1 MDLCLQKESKWKD
14 ADEEGVGSC
23 NRNKVPRKV
32 KVYSLLRE
40 ERGEVCEFIEKQLMK
55 GYIQPLK
62 LPQIALVFF
71 AEKKDSK
78 K

>member
-1 MDLCLQKESKWKD
+1 
-14 ADEEGVGSC
+14 
-23 NRNKVPRKV
+23 V

-40 ERGEVCEFIEKQLMK
+40 ERGEVCELIEKQLMK

-62 LPQIALVFF
+62 LPQTALVFF